1 MANAVEAIQR
11 QGSIRLSLYRRADDM
26 LECRVEDDGPG
37 IPEKVGDVVFEPG
50 YTSKYDEF
58 GTPSTGIGLSY
69 VKETVEELGGSIRF
83 QSDASGVVFTIRLPV
98 QQLIQK
104 G

>member
-1 MANAVEAIQR
+1 
-11 QGSIRLSLYRRADDM
+11 M

-58 GTPSTGIGLSY
+58 EPLQPESVCLM
-69 VKETVEELGGSIRF
+69 
-83 QSDASGVVFTIRLPV
+83 
-98 QQLIQK
+98 
-104 G
+104 